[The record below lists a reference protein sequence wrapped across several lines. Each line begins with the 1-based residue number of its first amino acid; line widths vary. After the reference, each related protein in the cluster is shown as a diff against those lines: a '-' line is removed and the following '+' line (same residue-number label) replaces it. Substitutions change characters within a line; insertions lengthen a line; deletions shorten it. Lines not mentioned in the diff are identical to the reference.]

1 MLLPR
6 VLQRLVPQFAE
17 AQRDPSPRGMRVD
30 YLVDK
35 TLACRNEGVGEAV
48 FIFLCALGNFF
59 GVANVAAED
68 DFHRTLCA
76 HHRDFGG
83 GPGIV
88 QIAAQML

>member
-1 MLLPR
+1 
-6 VLQRLVPQFAE
+6 
-17 AQRDPSPRGMRVD
+17 MRVD
-30 YLVDK
+30 HLVDEA
-35 TLACRNEGVGEAV
+35 LACSDEGVCEAV
-48 FIFLCALGNFF
+48 FIFLGALGDFF

-68 DFHRTLCA
+68 DFHRALRA